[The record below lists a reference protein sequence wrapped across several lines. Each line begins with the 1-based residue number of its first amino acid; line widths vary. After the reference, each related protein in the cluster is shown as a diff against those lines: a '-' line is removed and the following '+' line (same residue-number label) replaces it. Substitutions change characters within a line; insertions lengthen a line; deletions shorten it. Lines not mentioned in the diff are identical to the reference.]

1 MRSSGDFRRDINGLR
16 AWAVVAV
23 VLYHFGISGFT
34 GGFVGVDVFF
44 VISGYL
50 MTGIVLGALAA
61 PSGFSFLTFYL
72 ARARRILPAL
82 LVLCAVLLALG
93 WFFLLPSDYQRL
105 GKHVWGSVLFTS
117 NRMFMKEAGYF
128 DVASHD
134 KWLLHTWSLSVE
146 WQFYL
151 LFPLVLV
158 AAWRWLGGRR
168 WLLPLLGLLALGSLG
183 YCVALAA
190 KEPSTAF
197 YFFPA
202 RAWELLAGG
211 VIHLAQ
217 SRWQPGERLGV
228 WIERAGMALIVASL
242 LFITPEMHW
251 PGLLGLI
258 PVGGAALVLLARRND
273 SHFTANAVAQWLGT
287 RSYSIYLWHWPVV
300 VALAYLELSSLPQA
314 IMAGLLL
321 TLVLGHLSYH
331 LVEQPSG
338 RRMGRLR
345 PLAQGA
351 VVLAAVVLVIGPAK
365 VVRKA
370 DFEQRLPEAVQ
381 RVDEERDNRNPR
393 LDECDEKTQC
403 QYGGPNTR
411 AIVLGDSHAQATVNA
426 IVASLP
432 HREDGVLF
440 IGTSGC
446 PTIFGAQL
454 DGPKQEVCQK
464 ILSRLEQRQA
474 QLLPGTPVIVI
485 NRASYYLFGG
495 LAGEPDETP
504 NRPELYFTEP
514 QQSPNAALLAQY
526 RTHYVATAC
535 ALAANHPLYLVRPTP
550 EMGVRVPE
558 AMGRAMLLKRER
570 KLSMSRSAYRQRNA
584 FVSQM
589 QDLAGQQCGARVLD
603 PLPYLCDEQKCAA
616 SRHGRPM
623 YYDDDH
629 LSEFG
634 NRLLVPLFQPIFA
647 ERVAGED
654 HVSAQHRSKEQ
665 APL

>member
-1 MRSSGDFRRDINGLR
+1 MRSPGSFRYDINGLR

-23 VLYHFGISGFT
+23 VLYHFGIKGFT

-50 MTGIVLGALAA
+50 MTGIILGALAA
-61 PSGFSFLTFYL
+61 PAGFSFWNFYL

-82 LVLCAVLLALG
+82 LVLCAVLLVLG

-117 NRMFMKEAGYF
+117 NRMFLKEAGYF

-151 LFPLVLV
+151 LFPVLLV
-158 AAWRWLGGRR
+158 AAWRWFGGRR
-168 WLLPLLGLLALGSLG
+168 WLLPLLGAAALASLA
-183 YCVALAA
+183 YCVVLAG
-190 KEPSTAF
+190 KDPSKAF
-197 YFFPA
+197 YFFPS

-211 VIHLAQ
+211 VIFLIQ
-217 SRWQPGERLGV
+217 NRWQPDVRLSL
-228 WIERAGMALIVASL
+228 WIERAGMALIIGSL
-242 LFITPEMHW
+242 LLITPQMSW
-251 PGLLGLI
+251 PGLLSLV
-258 PVGGAALVLLARRND
+258 PVCGAALVLLARRD
-273 SHFTANAVAQWLGT
+273 DARLTANGTAQWLGT

-300 VALAYLELSSLPQA
+300 VALAYLEFSGKPLA
-314 IMAGLLL
+314 IAAGLVL
-321 TLVLGHLSYH
+321 TLILGHLSYH
-331 LVEQPSG
+331 WIEQPSG
-338 RRMGRLR
+338 RRLGHLR
-345 PLAQGA
+345 PLAA
-351 VVLAAVVLVIGPAK
+351 TACVLVAMLVVMGPAK

-381 RVDEERDNRNPR
+381 RVDDERENRNPR
-393 LDECDEKTQC
+393 LDECDAKTEC

-411 AIVLGDSHAQATVNA
+411 AIVLGDSHAQATVSA

-432 HREDGVLF
+432 DAQDGVLF

-446 PTIFGAQL
+446 PIIFGAQL
-454 DGPKQEVCQK
+454 DTPKQEICQK
-464 ILSRLEQRQA
+464 ILGRLQQRQA
-474 QLLPGTPVIVI
+474 SLLPGTPVIVI

-495 LAGEPDETP
+495 LAGEADETP
-504 NRPELYFTEP
+504 NKPKLYFTEP
-514 QQSPNAALLAQY
+514 AASPSATLLEEY
-526 RTHYVATAC
+526 RQHYVATAC
-535 ALAANHPLYLVRPTP
+535 ELAAHHPLYLVRPTP

-570 KLSMSRSAYRQRNA
+570 KVSMSQQTYQQRNA
-584 FVSQM
+584 FVSQV
-589 QDLAGQQCGARVLD
+589 QDLAGQQCGAHVLD
-603 PLPYLCDEQKCAA
+603 PIPYLCDGQQCSA
-616 SRHGRPM
+616 SLDGRPL

-634 NRLLVPLFQPIFA
+634 NRLLVPMFKPIFA
-647 ERVAGED
+647 EQMVGES
-654 HVSAQHRSKEQ
+654 HAASTREGKQS
-665 APL
+665 PL

>member
-1 MRSSGDFRRDINGLR
+1 MRSAGSFRHDINGLR

-23 VLYHFGISGFT
+23 VLYHFGISGFS

-50 MTGIVLGALAA
+50 MTGIILGAIAA
-61 PSGFSFLTFYL
+61 PSGFSFWNFYL

-168 WLLPLLGLLALGSLG
+168 WMLLLLGALALASLA

-190 KEPSTAF
+190 RNPSQAF
-197 YFFPA
+197 YFFPT

-211 VIHLAQ
+211 IVFLIQA
-217 SRWQPGERLGV
+217 RWQPGALRAI
-228 WIERAGMALIVASL
+228 WIERAGMALIIGSL
-242 LFITPEMHW
+242 LLITPDMAW
-251 PGLLGLI
+251 PGLLSLI
-258 PVGGAALVLLARRND
+258 PVSGAALVLLARRD
-273 SHFTANAVAQWLGT
+273 DAWLTANGAAQWLGT

-300 VALAYLELSSLPQA
+300 VSLAYLELAGQPQA
-314 IMAGLLL
+314 IAVGLLV
-321 TLVLGHLSYH
+321 TLILGHLSYH
-331 LVEQPSG
+331 WVEQPSG
-338 RRMGRLR
+338 RRLGMLR
-345 PLAQGA
+345 PVTATA
-351 VVLAAVVLVIGPAK
+351 VVVVAMMTVMGPAK

-370 DFEQRLPEAVQ
+370 DFEHRLPEAVQ

-393 LDECDEKTQC
+393 LDECDAKTEC

-426 IVASLP
+426 IVASLSSAD
-432 HREDGVLF
+432 DGVLF

-446 PTIFGAQL
+446 PIIFGAQL
-454 DGPKQEVCQK
+454 DTPKQDICQK
-464 ILSRLEQRQA
+464 ILGRIRERQA
-474 QLLPGTPVIVI
+474 SLLPGTPVIVI

-495 LAGEPDETP
+495 LRGEADETP
-504 NRPELYFTEP
+504 NKPKLYFTEP
-514 QQSPNAALLAQY
+514 ADKPSEALLAQY
-526 RTHYVATAC
+526 RQHYVATAC
-535 ALAANHPLYLVRPTP
+535 ELAANHPLYLVRPTP

-570 KLSMSRSAYRQRNA
+570 KLSVSREAYRQRNA
-584 FVSQM
+584 FVSQV
-589 QDLAGQQCGARVLD
+589 QDAAHQQCGAHVLD
-603 PLPYLCDEQKCAA
+603 PAPYLCDDQQCAA

-634 NRLLVPLFQPIFA
+634 NRLLVPMFQPIFV
-647 ERVAGED
+647 EQVLGQIRTGSPHKHEQ
-654 HVSAQHRSKEQ
+654 SA
-665 APL
+665 L